1 MNIQQEK
8 AQQQKAQQ
16 VNALK
21 KALKKA
27 LKTARK
33 KALKK
38 KHSRPAR
45 QNRNWR
51 VDGKAFISEKSE
63 LSGLSFLCD

>member
-21 KALKKA
+21 K
-27 LKTARK
+27 ARK